1 MCCSCWAVTRTH
13 HTHRP
18 CSHPLMHRLKI
29 ASSSSPPPPFPR
41 SASSIPHSPPLTCQF
56 LSASTS
62 QHSHQSLSLCF
73 AGRID
78 GLSSEQVLIL
88 AAVYKA
94 RPTWLERN
102 TSSTRPV
109 NHDWALMCENLED
122 GCNASLTL
130 QNKSTGNCK
139 QRFPEN
145 LSTLMCVCVWED
157 EGEMKAF
164 PREFLLDLSANEG
177 KNQKRG
183 GGMQGEEKK
192 TEKKRR
198 QLFI

>member
-1 MCCSCWAVTRTH
+1 M
-13 HTHRP
+13 
-18 CSHPLMHRLKI
+18 
-29 ASSSSPPPPFPR
+29 
-41 SASSIPHSPPLTCQF
+41 SIS

-62 QHSHQSLSLCF
+62 QHSHQSLSVCF

-78 GLSSEQVLIL
+78 ELSSEKVLIL
-88 AAVYKA
+88 AVVYKA
-94 RPTWLERN
+94 RPTWPERN
-102 TSSTRPV
+102 TSSTRRV

-122 GCNASLTL
+122 SCDASITL

-145 LSTLMCVCVWED
+145 LSALMCVCARED

-164 PREFLLDLSANEG
+164 PREFLPDYPANEG

-183 GGMQGEEKK
+183 GGIQGEEKK
-192 TEKKRR
+192 TQKRRR